1 MTRILVRGALVV
13 FALALSI
20 TAFAGNKSQTFTL
33 YHDSQLNG
41 TALPAGEY
49 TVVYDMTG
57 SNAQVKFM
65 KGKKE
70 VASATGQLKQLER
83 KPAYNQVVVTN
94 EGGSDAINELDFH
107 GSTTGISFASSAASA
122 GK

>member
-1 MTRILVRGALVV
+1 MTRILARFALFV
-13 FALALSI
+13 FALTL
-20 TAFAGNKSQTFTL
+20 TTGAFAASKSQNFTL

-41 TALPAGEY
+41 TTLPAGEY
-49 TVVYDMTG
+49 TVVYDTTG

-70 VASATGQLKQLER
+70 MASATGQVKQLDK

-94 EGGSDAINELDFH
+94 EGGAQNISELDFH
-107 GSTTGISFASSAASA
+107 SSGTGISFVSSSANA

>member
-1 MTRILVRGALVV
+1 MTRILAGVALLV
-13 FALALSI
+13 FAVTLSI
-20 TAFAGNKSQTFTL
+20 SAFAGSKAQTFTL

-49 TVVYDMTG
+49 TVVYDEAG
-57 SNAQVKFM
+57 ANPQVKFM

-70 VASATGQLKQLER
+70 VASATGQLKQLDK
-83 KPAYNQVVVTN
+83 KPQYNQIVLTN
-94 EGGSDAINELDFH
+94 EGGSDAISELDFH
-107 GSTTGISFASSAASA
+107 GSTTGITFNSSVANA